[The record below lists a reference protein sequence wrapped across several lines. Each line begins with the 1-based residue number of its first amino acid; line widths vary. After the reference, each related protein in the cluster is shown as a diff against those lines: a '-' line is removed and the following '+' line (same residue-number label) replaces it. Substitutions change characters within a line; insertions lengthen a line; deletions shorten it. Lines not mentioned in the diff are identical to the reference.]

1 MLHTSPEAELPVP
14 SALAPNGERVW
25 SWVELGL
32 KLPYYLVTVLFTD
45 DDDVKLERHLI
56 FSDLSAIQE
65 LVANPPAHV
74 HLQRVDLLSPGYM
87 NGSSGYQLAQLSEVW
102 QASGEQRFIM
112 ANGAELNLH
121 RDGKRISKSRFL
133 RVLDVP
139 TEE

>member
-1 MLHTSPEAELPVP
+1 MFHTSSEAELPVP
-14 SALAPNGERVW
+14 LALAPNGERVW

-32 KLPYYLVTVLFTD
+32 KLHYYFVTVRITD
-45 DDDVKLERHLI
+45 DDDMTLERHLI
-56 FSDLSAIQE
+56 FSDLRSLQE

-112 ANGAELNLH
+112 ADGAELNLH
-121 RDGKRISKSRFL
+121 TDGKRISKSQFL
-133 RVLDVP
+133 RIINVP
-139 TEE
+139 T